1 MTRIPPAEQL
11 GQLAEQ
17 LAMEARQGTEA
28 EDLTSTLV
36 RLGARKLIEE
46 LLEAETSDI
55 LGGRG
60 RYERRHAGQQGLRN
74 GYKRRHIDCAE
85 GRLEIEVPQIRGVQG
100 VCRPALWAALQRRTD
115 VLERLVVE
123 MYVRGLSTRD
133 IEDAL
138 QELGGEGVCLLSH
151 ASVSRLS
158 EQLWE
163 EYEAFSERDLSGFDV
178 VYLFA
183 DGVYES
189 VRQQAGLQQA
199 ILVTWAILRDGC
211 KVLLHMSLGSKESE
225 RDWLE
230 HFRSLVRRG
239 LRPPLTVT
247 TDGAPGLIKAVET
260 MWPEAERI
268 RCWVHKMR
276 NILDKVPEE
285 VRPELKAHLVAI
297 RDAADYKQGERLAE
311 EVMEKY
317 GKTYPSAMQC
327 LRDDLAAS
335 LAHLKL
341 PVLHRRSI
349 RTTNLVERSFE
360 EERRRAKVLPRFR
373 TEKECLKL
381 VFAVLWRASARWRG
395 VRFSELEQK
404 QLENYLETRK
414 RLQQADQRLADLSQ
428 REKATA

>member
-1 MTRIPPAEQL
+1 MGSPSAPYRRTRTI
-11 GQLAEQ
+11 
-17 LAMEARQGTEA
+17 
-28 EDLTSTLV
+28 
-36 RLGARKLIEE
+36 
-46 LLEAETSDI
+46 
-55 LGGRG
+55 GRG
-60 RYERRHAGQQGLRN
+60 N
-74 GYKRRHIDCAE
+74 
-85 GRLEIEVPQIRGVQG
+85 
-100 VCRPALWAALQRRTD
+100 
-115 VLERLVVE
+115 
-123 MYVRGLSTRD
+123 VRAGLSTRD

-138 QELGGEGVCLLSH
+138 QELGGEGVWLLSH

-317 GKTYPSAMQC
+317 SKTYPSAMQC

-341 PVLHRRSI
+341 PVLRRRSI

>member
-1 MTRIPPAEQL
+1 MKRIPPV
-11 GQLAEQ
+11 GRITQLAEQ
-17 LAMEARQGTEA
+17 MAAEARQGTQA
-28 EDLTSTLV
+28 EDLTSTLIQ
-36 RLGARKLIEE
+36 LGARKLIEE
-46 LLEAETSDI
+46 LLEAETADI

-60 RYERRHAGQQGLRN
+60 RYERRQPSQQGSRN
-74 GYKRRHIDCAE
+74 GYKARRVDCAE
-85 GRLEIEVPQIRGVQG
+85 GRLEIDVPQIRGLHG
-100 VCRPALWAALQRRTD
+100 VCQPSLWAALQRRTE

-138 QELGGEGVCLLSH
+138 QELGGQERSLLSH

-158 EQLWE
+158 ERLWE

-183 DGVYES
+183 DAVYES
-189 VRQQAGLQQA
+189 LRRQAGVQQA
-199 ILVTWAILRDGC
+199 ILVTWAILRDGS
-211 KVLLHMSLGSKESE
+211 KVLLHMSLGNQESE

-239 LRPPLTVT
+239 LPTPLTVT
-247 TDGAPGLIKAVET
+247 TDGAPGLMKAVEA

-268 RCWVHKMR
+268 RCWVHKMQ
-276 NILDKVPEE
+276 NILDKVPDE
-285 VRPELKAHLVAI
+285 VRSELKAHLLAI
-297 RDAADYKQGERLAE
+297 RDAADHTQGQRLAQ
-311 EVMEKY
+311 EVIAKY
-317 GKTYPSAMQC
+317 ERSYPSAMQC
-327 LRDDLAAS
+327 LREDLQAS

-341 PVLHRRSI
+341 PPVHRQSI

-381 VFAVLWRASARWRG
+381 VFAVLWRASERWRR
-395 VRFSELEQK
+395 VRFSEVEQK
-404 QLENYLETRK
+404 QLERYIEARERQRQAERRLAESTRK
-414 RLQQADQRLADLSQ
+414 DV
-428 REKATA
+428 ATA